1 MEQYQ
6 QQQQVYQANIVSS
19 DKLRQDKKQTGDQRG
34 KAVRNAMA
42 LSREPAPI
50 ARSLPIAPVTFVHLR
65 RSTRPTASTAATAKT
80 SGPSR
85 SATETYAAPPSLP
98 CPCSFSFPVGRVA
111 AAVHLPSFGCGCPLT
126 RAFDVA
132 APQFR
137 KFREDLIKGGAPQ
150 LKGVQF
156 PRRSAGRG
164 GSSDRTDEKRIPIL
178 QGWVNLVIGVY
189 AGQPNLKPLIDQFL
203 DVGQQDANTARL
215 TVSRQRLMEPFEA
228 DPKLLEGDWLARGFN
243 SFRSNAIEEERFTI
257 KLEADG
263 VTLTGASTLG
273 AEYTLEGVKLVEQG
287 DGVVILEFHQ
297 VYQDGT
303 RTGWFSL
310 VDRAHLNLTN
320 GTWMALSGPHNG
332 EQVGTFTAERILD
345 DPTPGP
351 YRIVSEDG
359 VLVRDGVETI
369 SDAVTKLDVGEEI
382 EVVQVIRRADGV
394 MRLCFTKAG
403 LETAAGG
410 LTDATQQLWV
420 SERKTEDQSLLL
432 EKIEEGDAEQFGD
445 AAGGYAITV
454 VQSEL
459 VTAGP
464 VTLTISATSV
474 EDLKA
479 KLVAAVPE
487 LQGAT
492 DLQYQYEGAHHH
504 SHYILWNWNT
514 VICDLHLLIARVYMQ
529 QTLTLRSSLRWT
541 STRSFR
547 RSSRES
553 PGRSWCQAHPRRWWS
568 RSRSRWPPRRW
579 LVPRAR

>member
-1 MEQYQ
+1 MDHPE
-6 QQQQVYQANIVSS
+6 A
-19 DKLRQDKKQTGDQRG
+19 LQR
-34 KAVRNAMA
+34 R
-42 LSREPAPI
+42 
-50 ARSLPIAPVTFVHLR
+50 
-65 RSTRPTASTAATAKT
+65 TR
-80 SGPSR
+80 
-85 SATETYAAPPSLP
+85 PPSLRARAP
-98 CPCSFSFPVGRVA
+98 PPSSSRSCR
-111 AAVHLPSFGCGCPLT
+111 AAVHLVFRLWLSAHEGLL
-126 RAFDVA
+126 DVA

-164 GSSDRTDEKRIPIL
+164 DSSDRTDEKRIPIL
-178 QGWVNLVIGVY
+178 KGWVNLVIGVY

-228 DPKLLEGDWLARGFN
+228 DPKLLEGDWLARSFN

-273 AEYTLEGVKLVEQG
+273 AEYMLEGVKLVEQG

-303 RTGWFSL
+303 RTSWFSL

-320 GTWMALSGPHNG
+320 GTWMALTGPRRG

-351 YRIVSEDG
+351 YRIVGEGG
-359 VLVRDGVETI
+359 VLVRDGVETS
-369 SDAVTKLDVGEEI
+369 SDAVTKVEVGEEI

-403 LETAAGG
+403 LETAGG

-420 SERKTEDQSLLL
+420 SERKTNDQSLLL

-454 VQSEL
+454 MQCEL

-479 KLVAAVPE
+479 KLVAAVPA

-492 DLQYQYEGAHHH
+492 DLQYLYEGAHP
-504 SHYILWNWNT
+504 SHFCLIYGIGTLSFAT
-514 VICDLHLLIARVYMQ
+514 CIC
-529 QTLTLRSSLRWT
+529 SSLACICNR
-541 STRSFR
+541 
-547 RSSRES
+547 
-553 PGRSWCQAHPRRWWS
+553 P
-568 RSRSRWPPRRW
+568 
-579 LVPRAR
+579 